1 MRLNFVLFALGAWLL
16 QRQAELPPL
25 AAVWM
30 ATAVLG
36 LTAAACVAAPSRW
49 RYAARLLSAMAWL
62 AAGFAWAATLAD
74 IRLADRLPQVWEGR
88 DVRVIGV
95 IATLPQMLEHGMR
108 FALDV
113 EEVVTPGA
121 QVPAHIGLSWW
132 GAARERPQIRAG
144 ERWAFTVRLKRPHGM
159 VNPHGYD
166 YEAWLLEHGIRAT
179 GYVRGTGAER
189 LAAMVHRPIYWVEA
203 ARGALRDRILN
214 ALEGRQYAGVLA
226 ALAVGDQRAVP
237 AEQWQTFTR
246 TGVNHLMR
254 IK

>member
-144 ERWAFTVRLKRPHGM
+144 ERWAFTVRLKRPHGRTPAVPTSCRACRSSTGLAFASLFM
-159 VNPHGYD
+159 RRPPHHPCRYAGRRVRRSS
-166 YEAWLLEHGIRAT
+166 GIRA
-179 GYVRGTGAER
+179 
-189 LAAMVHRPIYWVEA
+189 P
-203 ARGALRDRILN
+203 ALRKDLIVVPESNTCIPSSVTGKASSERS
-214 ALEGRQYAGVLA
+214 
-226 ALAVGDQRAVP
+226 VGEVKGGYKADVQSK
-237 AEQWQTFTR
+237 WS
-246 TGVNHLMR
+246 
-254 IK
+254 